1 MPIGDRT
8 RVRVQAAMRAASR
21 ELGLA
26 AVVVG
31 SIGGATALLLVG
43 VGFPVWPGLAAL
55 WTGAFGSWYAFT
67 SATLVR
73 AVPLMLTGGA
83 VALAFRGGVLNIG
96 AEGQLLVGAAAT
108 AAVAL
113 AVPPGGGAGRPP
125 RDRRR
130 AAGGGPCRRDLG
142 WRWLPISGLASTCS
156 R

>member
-1 MPIGDRT
+1 MPR
-8 RVRVQAAMRAASR
+8 SR

-43 VGFPVWPGLAAL
+43 GGYPVVAWLAAL

-73 AVPLMLTGGA
+73 AIPLMLTGGA
-83 VALAFRGGVLNIG
+83 VALAFRGRRVEHRRRKGSCWP
-96 AEGQLLVGAAAT
+96 APRAT
-108 AAVAL
+108 AAS
-113 AVPPGGGAGRPP
+113 RS
-125 RDRRR
+125 
-130 AAGGGPCRRDLG
+130 PCRWRRGAAPLAIAGALLAAARCRRGLG
-142 WRWLPISGLASTCS
+142 RALRPCSARGSACS